1 MRKICVCVYVSM
13 VLCAC
18 TSVHARVICRTRKI
32 EGKRSKMGDERED
45 LGLGLD
51 GGAGVGVG
59 GGV

>member
-1 MRKICVCVYVSM
+1 MCICFDDFVCLYE
-13 VLCAC
+13 CAC
-18 TSVHARVICRTRKI
+18 GVICRTRKK